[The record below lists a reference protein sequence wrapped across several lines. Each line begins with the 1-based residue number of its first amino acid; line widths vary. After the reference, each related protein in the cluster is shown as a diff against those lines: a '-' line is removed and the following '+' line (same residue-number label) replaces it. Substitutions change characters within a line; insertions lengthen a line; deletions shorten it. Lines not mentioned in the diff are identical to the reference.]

1 MAAAQIARSTREFL
15 DTTGLKVAHEV
26 TEFCRKHVV
35 HVYPLN
41 SRQKIRLEDGMNLPS
56 KVDAIYWIKT

>member
-35 HVYPLN
+35 HVYPEN
-41 SRQKIRLEDGMNLPS
+41 SRYKIRLEDGMNLP
-56 KVDAIYWIKT
+56 